1 MLLAKNLCGLK
12 QHLALLLLLFLLR
25 LLLTPVC
32 VAAAV
37 RCLLPFLMSCE
48 PRATW
53 NWQRQAYTSEL
64 WQ

>member
-1 MLLAKNLCGLK
+1 LK